1 MEKCEMEGM
10 VDEGE
15 CFREKGES
23 LKGQR
28 KKENGKMRERE
39 RGVPGYIQCRGNR
52 LPRAQIL

>member
-1 MEKCEMEGM
+1 MFCCWSDFNMEKCEMEGM

-28 KKENGKMRERE
+28 EKKNGEMRKRD
-39 RGVPGYIQCRGNR
+39 VSWGYIQCRGN
-52 LPRAQIL
+52 

>member
-1 MEKCEMEGM
+1 MFCCWSDFNMEKCEMEGM

-28 KKENGKMRERE
+28 EKENGEIRERDMSC
-39 RGVPGYIQCRGNR
+39 G
-52 LPRAQIL
+52 